1 MKKGPNDRTRLSS
14 IQIFMVIGALVLVG
28 KAFSLQLV
36 NNAFRSR
43 AQAIAIDKTTT
54 YPSRGVLLDRNG
66 KLMISNDPM
75 YDLMVSYKLVD
86 PNMDTTK
93 FCDLLDIDRAT
104 FVKNLNKNWKD
115 VRFAKSVP
123 FVFLKKLSVPTFAR
137 LSEHLPEFP
146 GFFPVLRNIRGYPV
160 KAGAHLLGYIS
171 EVSPRDIE
179 RGKGVYTA
187 GDYIGAI
194 GLEKQYEKYL
204 RGKKGYKY
212 QLKDNLGRIVGSFKE
227 GAQDVDPVSGS
238 DLKTAIDIDL
248 QAYAEWLMEGKVG
261 SVVAIEPKTG
271 EILTMVSTPTYDPNL
286 LIITRERGKILAN
299 LLKDPQLPFF
309 NRAIMAK
316 YPPGSVFKTIV
327 ALIGLNEGAIHRHTS
342 FSCHRGY
349 VYAGHTYGCH
359 AHSSPVSSVDRA
371 VQISCNS
378 YFFQTI
384 RKIIDQYG
392 FYSPDKG
399 LDRFVKDITKFG
411 LGQKLGIDFPN
422 ENSGNIPTSA
432 FYNKVYPKKKGSWK
446 SPTVMS
452 IGIGQGEIQLTT
464 MQIANLA
471 AIIANRGYFY
481 TPHLVTEI
489 SDGTPID
496 SLYRVKHSV
505 DIAPENFVPVIHG
518 MQMAVESGTAPLAR
532 IPDMTVCGKTGTVQN
547 TTKNGKDHS
556 VFFAFVPK
564 DDPKI
569 AIAVYV
575 ENAGWGGSYAA
586 PIASLV
592 AEKYIRGEIID
603 SRKALETRMHETV
616 IKTVEDDKNEQ

>member
-1 MKKGPNDRTRLSS
+1 MKKGPNDRARLFS
-14 IQIFMVIGALVLVG
+14 IQAVMIVGAFVLIA

-66 KLMISNDPM
+66 KLMISNNPM
-75 YDLMVSYKLVD
+75 YDLMVSYKLVNSD
-86 PNMDTTK
+86 MDTTK
-93 FCDLLDIDRAT
+93 FCELLDIDKNT
-104 FVKNLNKNWKD
+104 FIKNLNKDWKN
-115 VRFAKSVP
+115 VRYSKSVP
-123 FVFLKKLSVPTFAR
+123 FVFLKKLSVPTFAK
-137 LSEHLPEFP
+137 LQEHLHEYP
-146 GFFPVLRNIRGYPV
+146 GFYPVLRNIRGYPV

-171 EVSPRDIE
+171 EVSPSDIE
-179 RGKGVYTA
+179 KGDGAYSP

-212 QLKDNLGRIVGSFKE
+212 QLKDNLGRIVGSFKDGE
-227 GAQDVDPVSGS
+227 QDVDPISGS
-238 DLKTAIDIDL
+238 DLKTSIDIDL
-248 QAYAEWLMEGKVG
+248 QAYAEWLMAGKVG

-271 EILTMVSTPTYDPNL
+271 EILSMVSTPTYDPNL

-327 ALIGLNEGAIHRHTS
+327 GLIGLNENVIHRGTS
-342 FSCHRGY
+342 FKCNHGY
-349 VYAGHTYGCH
+349 NYAGHTYGCH
-359 AHSSPVSSVDRA
+359 GHRPVHSVDYA

-384 RKIIDQYG
+384 RKIVDQYG
-392 FYSPDKG
+392 FYNPDKG
-399 LDRFVKDITKFG
+399 LDRFVADITKFG
-411 LGQKLGIDFPN
+411 LGHKLGIDFPN
-422 ENSGNIPTSA
+422 ENSGNIPTST
-432 FYNKVYPKKKGSWK
+432 FYNRVYPKKKGSWK

-489 SDGTPID
+489 SDGTALD
-496 SLYRVKHSV
+496 SSYTIKRSV
-505 DIAPENFVPVIHG
+505 DVAPEYFEPVIHG
-518 MQMAVESGTAPLAR
+518 MQMAVEAGTAPLAR
-532 IPDMTVCGKTGTVQN
+532 IPNLTVCGKTGTVQN

-575 ENAGWGGSYAA
+575 ENAGWGGAYAA

-592 AEKYIRGEIID
+592 AEKYINGEIHQT
-603 SRKALETRMHETV
+603 RKALETRMHETV
-616 IKTVEDDKNEQ
+616 IKTIEEKDD

>member
-1 MKKGPNDRTRLSS
+1 MKEGPNDRSRLQS
-14 IQIFMVIGALVLVG
+14 IQIVMVVGALILIG
-28 KAFSLQLV
+28 KAFSLQLI

-66 KLMISNDPM
+66 KLMISNNPM
-75 YDLMVSYKLVD
+75 YDLMVSFKLVD
-86 PNMDTTK
+86 ANMDTTK
-93 FCDLLDIDRAT
+93 FCKLLDIDKKT

-115 VRFAKSVP
+115 VRFAQSVP
-123 FVFLKKLSVPTFAR
+123 YVFLKKLSVPTFAR
-137 LSEHLPEFP
+137 LSEHLHEFP

-160 KAGAHLLGYIS
+160 NAGAHLLGYIS
-171 EVSPRDIE
+171 EVSPKDIKKGE
-179 RGKGVYTA
+179 GVYTA

-212 QLKDNLGRIVGSFKE
+212 QLKDNLGRIVGSFKD
-227 GAQDVDPVSGS
+227 GAQDVDPISGS
-238 DLKTAIDIDL
+238 DLKTSIDIDL

-261 SVVAIEPKTG
+261 SVVAIEPQTG
-271 EILTMVSTPTYDPNL
+271 EILTLVSTPTYDPNL
-286 LIITRERGKILAN
+286 LIITRERGKIMKN

-316 YPPGSVFKTIV
+316 YPPGSVFKTLV
-327 ALIGLNEGAIHRHTS
+327 ALIGLNEGVISRNTG
-342 FSCHRGY
+342 FKCNLGY
-349 VYAGHTYGCH
+349 NYAGHTYGCH
-359 AHSSPVSSVDRA
+359 AHSPVRTVDHA

-378 YFFQTI
+378 YFFQTL
-384 RKIIDQYG
+384 RKIVDQYG
-392 FYSPDKG
+392 FYNPDKG

-411 LGQKLGIDFPN
+411 LGHRLGIDFPN
-422 ENSGNIPTSA
+422 ESNGNIPTTA
-432 FYNKVYPKKKGSWK
+432 FYDKVYPKEKGSWK
-446 SPTVMS
+446 SPTIMS
-452 IGIGQGEIQLTT
+452 IGIGQGEVQLTT

-481 TPHLVTEI
+481 TPHLVTNI
-489 SDGTPID
+489 SNGTPID
-496 SLYRVKHSV
+496 SAYTVKRSV
-505 DIAPENFVPVIHG
+505 DVDEKHFGPVIHG
-518 MQMAVESGTAPLAR
+518 MQMAVEAGTAPLAR
-532 IPDMTVCGKTGTVQN
+532 IPGLTVCGKTGTVQN

-575 ENAGWGGSYAA
+575 ENAGWGGSFAA

-592 AEKYIRGEIID
+592 AEKYVNGEIHET
-603 SRKALETRMHETV
+603 RKALEIRMNETV
-616 IKTVEDDKNEQ
+616 IKTVEREK

>member
-1 MKKGPNDRTRLSS
+1 MEKESNNRTRLLS
-14 IQIFMVIGALVLVG
+14 IQIVMVIGALVLIG

-66 KLMISNDPM
+66 KLMISNNPM
-75 YDLMVSYKLVD
+75 YDLMVSFKLVD

-93 FCDLLDIDRAT
+93 FCELLDIDKET

-123 FVFLKKLSVPTFAR
+123 YVFLKKLSVPTFAR
-137 LSEHLPEFP
+137 LSEHLHEFP

-179 RGKGVYTA
+179 KGEGVYTA

-194 GLEKQYEKYL
+194 GMEKQYEKFL

-212 QLKDNLGRIVGSFKE
+212 QLKDNLGRIVGSFKD
-227 GAQDVDPVSGS
+227 GAQDVDPISGS

-248 QAYAEWLMEGKVG
+248 QAYAEWLMAGKVG
-261 SVVAIEPKTG
+261 SVVAIEPKSG

-327 ALIGLNEGAIHRHTS
+327 ALIGLNEGVIHKNTG
-342 FSCHRGY
+342 FKCNLGY
-349 VYAGHTYGCH
+349 NYAGHTYGCH
-359 AHSSPVSSVDRA
+359 AHSPVHTVDHA

-378 YFFQTI
+378 YFFQTM
-384 RKIIDQYG
+384 RRVIDQYG

-422 ENSGNIPTSA
+422 ENSGNIPTTA
-432 FYNKVYPKKKGSWK
+432 FYDKVYPKKKGSWK

-496 SLYRVKHSV
+496 SIYSVKHSV
-505 DIAPENFVPVIHG
+505 DVDPKHFEPVIHG
-518 MQMAVESGTAPLAR
+518 MQMAVDAGTAPLAK
-532 IPDMTVCGKTGTVQN
+532 IPGITVCGKTGTVQN

-592 AEKYIRGEIID
+592 AEKFVSGVIHET
-603 SRKALETRMHETV
+603 RKALETRMHETV
-616 IKTVEDDKNEQ
+616 INTIEENKDEQ